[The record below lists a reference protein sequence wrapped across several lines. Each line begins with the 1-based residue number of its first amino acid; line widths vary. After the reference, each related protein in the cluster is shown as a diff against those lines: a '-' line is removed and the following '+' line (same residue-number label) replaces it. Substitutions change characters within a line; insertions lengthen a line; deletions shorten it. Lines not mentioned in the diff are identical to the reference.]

1 MEIMALGVWKTAFLD
16 ALYGGVQAPSISQIH
31 NLNSN

>member
-1 MEIMALGVWKTAFLD
+1 MEIMAVGVRKKAFLG